1 MTAFKMYEA
10 AQFTMSITFM
20 VVIEEAV
27 SPSFHKILAENFN
40 IILYEVITCWRLIMK
55 QTEYN

>member
-27 SPSFHKILAENFN
+27 SPSFHKILAEN
-40 IILYEVITCWRLIMK
+40 LI
-55 QTEYN
+55 